1 MREPLIVVTGKNGQ
15 LGYQLQ
21 QLTAKKPEGFTTLF
35 TDSNQLDLSNPTSIP
50 SFFEQYQPDYFI
62 NTAAYTAVDKA
73 ETDQAAALQINGEA
87 VGIIAQNC
95 LKYDCTLLQIS
106 TDYVFKGNGKMPYTP
121 TDKTDP
127 VNYYGYTKW
136 VGEKLA
142 MENNPR
148 SLIIRTSWLYSSV
161 GNNFVRTMIRLM
173 KERNEISVVSDQ
185 TGSPTYAADL
195 ANCLVHIIQNLE
207 NGNRHYGY
215 FHYSNRGAIS
225 WFDFATTIA
234 TFIHSNCKVLPITS
248 DQYPTPAKRPAFSVM
263 DTSHLVND
271 FNCEMIDWQVSLEKC
286 IKAIMSQ
293 QNQP

>member
-15 LGYQLQ
+15 LGYELQ
-21 QLTAKKPEGFTTLF
+21 QLTANTFEGFTTLF
-35 TDSNQLDLSNPTSIP
+35 TDRNQIDLSNLSSIH

-62 NTAAYTAVDKA
+62 NTAAYTAVDLA
-73 ETDQAAALQINGEA
+73 ETNQAAALQINGEA

-95 LKYDCTLLQIS
+95 QKHDCTLLQVS
-106 TDYVFKGNGKMPYTP
+106 TDYVFKGNGSVPYTT
-121 TDKTDP
+121 TDTTDP

-136 VGEKLA
+136 LGEQLA
-142 MENNPR
+142 IENNPR

-173 KERNEISVVSDQ
+173 KERNEVSVVSDQ

-195 ANCLVHIIQNLE
+195 AQCLMHIIRNLE

-225 WFDFATTIA
+225 WFDFAATIA
-234 TFIHSNCKVLPITS
+234 NLIHSTCKILPITS
-248 DQYPTPAKRPAFSVM
+248 DQYPTSAKRPAYSVM
-263 DTSHLVND
+263 DTNYLLNC
-271 FNCEMIDWQVSLEKC
+271 FNCEMIDWQVSLAKC
-286 IKAIMSQ
+286 IKTILSQ